1 MKSKIILWLIFL
13 FHLQL
18 FSQIKGTIVDQNNNP
33 VPYANIWVEN
43 EAIGTTSE
51 ENGTF
56 SIALKDVNKTLVF
69 SAIGFETLKQKA
81 SQVNVVVLKATTY
94 QINEVVIAKRFE
106 TKEKEIGA
114 TNSVISQ
121 AFDNGPRIDVK
132 YFPYNP
138 DYKKTKY
145 IKQIVI
151 NTDSKIETAICKI
164 HLYSVS
170 ADGFPGEPLLDKDY
184 IVTIKQGLKK
194 TRLDVTQFNLRIP
207 KNGLFI
213 GFEKLVIER
222 NKLEK
227 ITTDYNNNTTR
238 IQNTYF
244 PLVLYN
250 YIERDAMFTFS
261 GGKWNKQNAPT
272 NKKIMVYEPAINL
285 ILTN

>member
-1 MKSKIILWLIFL
+1 MKNRIVLLLFFLIHFSMV
-13 FHLQL
+13 
-18 FSQIKGTIVDQNNNP
+18 SQIKGKIVDENNNSI
-33 VPYANIWVEN
+33 PYVNVWVEN

-51 ENGTF
+51 ENGEF
-56 SIALKDVNKTLVF
+56 SIALKDTNKTLVF
-69 SAIGFETLKQKA
+69 SAIGYETTKAKA
-81 SQVNVVVLKATTY
+81 SQVDVVILKSTSY

-132 YFPYNP
+132 YFPYYP
-138 DYKKTKY
+138 EYKKTKY

-151 NTDSKIETAICKI
+151 NTDSKIESAICKI

-170 ADGFPGEPLLDKDY
+170 TDGFPGEPLLEKDF

-194 TRLDVTQFNLRIP
+194 TRLDVSQFNLRMP
-207 KNGLFI
+207 KNGIFI

-227 ITTDYNNNTTR
+227 ITTDFNNNTTR

-250 YIERDAMFTFS
+250 YLERDAMFTFS
-261 GGKWNKQNAPT
+261 GGRWNKQNAPV

>member
-1 MKSKIILWLIFL
+1 MNNKIVFLAFFLINFAA
-13 FHLQL
+13 
-18 FSQIKGTIVDQNNNP
+18 FSQIKGKIIDENNNP
-33 VPYANIWVEN
+33 IPYANVWVEN

-51 ENGTF
+51 ENGEF
-56 SIALKDVNKTLVF
+56 SITLKDTNKTLVF
-69 SAIGFETLKQKA
+69 SAIGYETIKAKA
-81 SQVNVVVLKATTY
+81 SQVTVIILKSTAY

-114 TNSVISQ
+114 TKSVISQ

-132 YFPYNP
+132 YFPYYP
-138 DYKKTKY
+138 EYKKTKY

-151 NTDSKIETAICKI
+151 NTDSKIESAICKI

-170 ADGFPGEPLLDKDY
+170 PDGFPSESLLEKDF
-184 IVTIKQGLKK
+184 IATIKQGLKK
-194 TRLDVTQFNLRIP
+194 TRLDVTPFNLRMP
-207 KNGLFI
+207 KNGIFI

-227 ITTDYNNNTTR
+227 ITTDFNNNTTR

-250 YIERDAMFTFS
+250 YLEREVLYTFS
-261 GGKWNKQNAPT
+261 GGKWNKQTAP
-272 NKKIMVYEPAINL
+272 NSKKIMVYEPAINI

>member
-1 MKSKIILWLIFL
+1 MKNKIVLYVFFL
-13 FHLQL
+13 VHFLT
-18 FSQIKGTIVDQNNNP
+18 FSQVKGKIVDENNNP
-33 VPYANIWVEN
+33 VPFANIWVEN
-43 EAIGTTSE
+43 EANGTTSE

-56 SIALKDVNKTLVF
+56 SIALKDTNKTLVF
-69 SAIGFETLKQKA
+69 SAIGYETTKQKA
-81 SQVNVVVLKATTY
+81 SEVVVVVLKSTSY

-132 YFPYNP
+132 YFSYYPE
-138 DYKKTKY
+138 YKKTKY
-145 IKQIVI
+145 LKQIVI
-151 NTDSKIETAICKI
+151 NTDSKIESAICKI

-170 ADGFPGEPLLDKDY
+170 PDGFPGEPLLEKDF

-194 TRLDVTQFNLRIP
+194 TRLDISQFNLRMP
-207 KNGLFI
+207 KNGLFV

-227 ITTDYNNNTTR
+227 ITTDFNNNTTKV
-238 IQNTYF
+238 QNTYF

-250 YIERDAMFTFS
+250 YLERDAMFTFS
-261 GGKWNKQNAPT
+261 GGKWNKQNAPSS
-272 NKKIMVYEPAINL
+272 KKMMVYEPAINL